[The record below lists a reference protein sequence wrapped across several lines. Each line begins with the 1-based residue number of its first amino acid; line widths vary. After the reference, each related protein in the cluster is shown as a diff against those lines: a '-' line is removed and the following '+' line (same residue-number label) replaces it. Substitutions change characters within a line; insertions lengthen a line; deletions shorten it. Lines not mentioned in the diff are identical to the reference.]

1 MMKKTSV
8 EDQARVDAIEA
19 ALLARWPEN
28 RIAPTLERIQAL
40 VDALGS
46 PQLSYP
52 TIHIGGTNGKTTT
65 SRMVDS
71 LLFSMGLRTG
81 RFTSPHLET
90 YRERIA
96 INGEPIDPK
105 DLIFSYNDIAAYFDF
120 IDSKFDNPVS
130 FFEAVTAL
138 AFAAFAEYP
147 IDIGIIEVGMGGE
160 WDATNVV
167 KADVSV
173 ITPIGLD
180 HMEYLGNSLVEIAST
195 KAGIIKEGGFAV
207 LSQQEPEVAVEL
219 LRKAAEVGADV
230 AREGLEYSVISRA
243 VAVGGQLVTIQGLKG
258 VYDEIFIPL
267 HGKHQASNAAAAL
280 VAVEVFFGEN
290 DLDIDAVREG
300 FAQVKSPGRCE
311 VIHRDPTIIL
321 DAAHNPHGSIALVET
336 IESEFT
342 FDEIIGVVGV
352 MGDKDARGILLNF
365 EKFMDSIIVTKNS
378 SHRAMEVSDLELLAI
393 EIFGA
398 DRVYSSPD
406 LESAIEKAVKD
417 SVRPLSDETLGIV
430 ITGSVVTVGEART
443 FVNNK
448 FAQKEQQEEPG
459 ER

>member
-1 MMKKTSV
+1 MKKISA
-8 EDQARVDAIEA
+8 EDQERVDAIEA

-65 SRMVDS
+65 SRMIDS

-105 DLIFSYNDIAAYFDF
+105 ELIFTYNDIAAYFDF

-138 AFAAFAEYP
+138 AFAAFAEHP

-160 WDATNVV
+160 WDATNVIR
-167 KADVSV
+167 ADVSV

-180 HMEYLGNSLVEIAST
+180 HMEYLGNTLVEIAST

-207 LSQQEPEVAVEL
+207 LAQQEPEVAVEL
-219 LRKAAEVGADV
+219 LLKAAEVGADV
-230 AREGLEYSVISRA
+230 AREGLEYSVLSRA
-243 VAVGGQLVTIQGLKG
+243 VAIGGQLLTIQGLKG

-280 VAVEVFFGEN
+280 VAVEIFFGEN
-290 DLDIDAVREG
+290 ELDIDAVREG
-300 FAQVKSPGRCE
+300 FAQVRSPGRCE

-352 MGDKDARGILLNF
+352 MGDKDVRGILVNF

-378 SHRAMEVSDLELLAI
+378 SSRSMEVSDLANLAI

-398 DRVYSSPD
+398 DRVFSAPT
-406 LESAIEKAVKD
+406 LESAIKKAIKD
-417 SVRPLSDETLGIV
+417 LVRPLSDDTLGIV

-443 FVNNK
+443 YIKDN
-448 FAQKEQQEEPG
+448 FAEKDAG

>member
-1 MMKKTSV
+1 MKKISA
-8 EDQARVDAIEA
+8 EDQERVDAIEA

-65 SRMVDS
+65 SRMIDS

-105 DLIFSYNDIAAYFDF
+105 ELIFTYNDIAAYFDF

-138 AFAAFAEYP
+138 AFAAFAEHP

-160 WDATNVV
+160 WDATNVIR
-167 KADVSV
+167 ADVSV

-180 HMEYLGNSLVEIAST
+180 HMEYLGNTLVEIAST

-207 LSQQEPEVAVEL
+207 LAQQEPEVAVEL

-230 AREGLEYSVISRA
+230 AREGLEYSVLSRA
-243 VAVGGQLVTIQGLKG
+243 VAIGGQLLTIQGLKG

-280 VAVEVFFGEN
+280 VAVEIFFGEN
-290 DLDIDAVREG
+290 ELDIDAVREG
-300 FAQVKSPGRCE
+300 FAQVRSPGRCE

-352 MGDKDARGILLNF
+352 MGDKDVRGILVNF

-378 SHRAMEVSDLELLAI
+378 SSRSIEVSDLANLAI

-398 DRVYSSPD
+398 DRVFSAPT
-406 LESAIEKAVKD
+406 LESAIKKAIKD
-417 SVRPLSDETLGIV
+417 LVRPLSDDTLGIV

-443 FVNNK
+443 YIKDK
-448 FAQKEQQEEPG
+448 FAEKDAG

>member
-1 MMKKTSV
+1 MNEISA

-46 PQLSYP
+46 PELSYP

-96 INGEPIDPK
+96 INGQPIDPK
-105 DLIFSYNDIAAYFDF
+105 ELIFAYNDIAAYFDF
-120 IDSKFDNPVS
+120 IDSRFDNPVS

-138 AFAAFAEYP
+138 AFAAFAEHP

-180 HMEYLGNSLVEIAST
+180 HMEYLGNSLVEIATT

-207 LSQQEPEVAVEL
+207 LAQQEPDVAVEL

-230 AREGLEYSVISRA
+230 AREGLEYSVLSRA

-258 VYDEIFIPL
+258 VYDDIFIPL

-280 VAVEVFFGEN
+280 VAVEVFFGDNE
-290 DLDIDAVREG
+290 LDIDAVREG
-300 FAQVKSPGRCE
+300 FAHVSSPGRCE

-321 DAAHNPHGSIALVET
+321 DAAHNPHGSVALVET

-342 FDEIIGVVGV
+342 FDEVIGVVGV
-352 MGDKDARGILLNF
+352 MGDKDAKGILINF

-378 SHRAMEVSDLELLAI
+378 SHRAMEVSDLELLAR

-398 DRVYSSPD
+398 DRVYSAPD
-406 LESAIEKAVKD
+406 LDSAIEKAIKD

-443 FVNNK
+443 YVNNK
-448 FAQKEQQEEPG
+448 FAAKNVG

>member
-1 MMKKTSV
+1 MKKISA
-8 EDQARVDAIEA
+8 EDQERVDAIEA

-65 SRMVDS
+65 SRMIDS

-105 DLIFSYNDIAAYFDF
+105 ELIFTYNDIAAYFDF

-138 AFAAFAEYP
+138 AFAAFAEHP

-160 WDATNVV
+160 WDATNVI

-180 HMEYLGNSLVEIAST
+180 HMEYLGNTLVEIAST

-207 LSQQEPEVAVEL
+207 LAQQEPEVAVEL

-230 AREGLEYSVISRA
+230 AREGLEYSVLSRA
-243 VAVGGQLVTIQGLKG
+243 VAIGGQLLTIQGLKG

-280 VAVEVFFGEN
+280 VAVEIFFGEN
-290 DLDIDAVREG
+290 ELDIDAVREG
-300 FAQVKSPGRCE
+300 FAQVRSPGRCE

-352 MGDKDARGILLNF
+352 MGDKDVRGILVNF

-378 SHRAMEVSDLELLAI
+378 SSRSMEVSDLANLAI

-398 DRVYSSPD
+398 DRVFSAPT
-406 LESAIEKAVKD
+406 LESAIKKAIKD
-417 SVRPLSDETLGIV
+417 LVRPLSDETLGIV

-443 FVNNK
+443 YIK
-448 FAQKEQQEEPG
+448 DKYAEKDAG